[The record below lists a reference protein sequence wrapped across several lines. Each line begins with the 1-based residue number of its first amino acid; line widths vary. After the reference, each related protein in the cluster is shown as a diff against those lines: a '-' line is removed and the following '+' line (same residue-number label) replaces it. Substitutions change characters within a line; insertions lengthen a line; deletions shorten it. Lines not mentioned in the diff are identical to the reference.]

1 MPEDYSKQP
10 RNLPLAISAEKCSGA
25 VGAAK
30 VILGCR
36 NVLAGE
42 EAKDRI
48 IKDTGKTGTAEVW
61 ALDLA
66 SYDSVKDFAKKAIA
80 ELDRIDALIENA
92 AVASGTGKAEGHGLC
107 MTVNVYSTF
116 LLGVLLLPKL
126 KECAQQHGIT
136 PHLTI
141 VTSNASF
148 QVEQKWNEIKD
159 DPLAKMEDDSLGMV
173 SYPLSKLMVTFAAR
187 ELADL
192 LPVSQTGVVVNSV
205 NPGVC
210 KTDLS
215 RNAPAEFRRQLA
227 EMHEK
232 FGRTA
237 EDGSRTL
244 LHGAVGGKESHGRY
258 LSDCEIADDR
268 LPSWV
273 TDEDAKKAQ
282 RLVWGGL
289 AKELEVISPGCV
301 KAIL

>member
-10 RNLPLAISAEKCSGA
+10 RNLPLAISAEKCSGGTYIVTGANGGLGFEVAKHLVA

-173 SYPLSKLMVTFAAR
+173 S
-187 ELADL
+187 
-192 LPVSQTGVVVNSV
+192 
-205 NPGVC
+205 
-210 KTDLS
+210 
-215 RNAPAEFRRQLA
+215 
-227 EMHEK
+227 
-232 FGRTA
+232 
-237 EDGSRTL
+237 
-244 LHGAVGGKESHGRY
+244 
-258 LSDCEIADDR
+258 
-268 LPSWV
+268 
-273 TDEDAKKAQ
+273 
-282 RLVWGGL
+282 
-289 AKELEVISPGCV
+289 
-301 KAIL
+301 